1 MSKIECAASIF
12 ASASLHLDVV
22 DEFIAI
28 TQSKLDGSSDFTRDS
43 LTDLLAGLTEQRET
57 YRSVLAAAEPVVTAI
72 TALAA

>member
-1 MSKIECAASIF
+1 MSKTDCAAGVF

-28 TQSKLDGSSDFTRDS
+28 TQSKLNGSISDFTRDS

-57 YRSVLAAAEPVVTAI
+57 YRAVLAAAEPLA
-72 TALAA
+72 ALAA

>member
-12 ASASLHLDVV
+12 ASASLHLDMV

-28 TQSKLDGSSDFTRDS
+28 TQSKLDGSTSDFTRDS

-57 YRSVLAAAEPVVTAI
+57 YRSVLAAAEPAI

>member
-28 TQSKLDGSSDFTRDS
+28 TQSKLDGSSSDFTRDS
-43 LTDLLAGLTEQRET
+43 LADLLAGLTEQRET
-57 YRSVLAAAEPVVTAI
+57 YRTVLAAAEPIV

>member
-1 MSKIECAASIF
+1 MSKTDCAVNVF

-28 TQSKLDGSSDFTRDS
+28 AQSKLNGTTSEFARDS

-57 YRSVLAAAEPVVTAI
+57 DRAVLAAAPTAN
-72 TALAA
+72 ALAA

>member
-28 TQSKLDGSSDFTRDS
+28 TQSKLDGSTSDFTRDS
-43 LTDLLAGLTEQRET
+43 LADLLAGLTEQRET
-57 YRSVLAAAEPVVTAI
+57 YRSVLAAAEPAV

>member
-1 MSKIECAASIF
+1 MTKTDCAANVF

-28 TQSKLDGSSDFTRDS
+28 TQSKLDGSSSEFTRDS

-57 YRSVLAAAEPVVTAI
+57 YRSVLAAAEPIV

>member
-28 TQSKLDGSSDFTRDS
+28 TQSKLDGSTSDFTRDS
-43 LTDLLAGLTEQRET
+43 LADLLAGLTEQRET
-57 YRSVLAAAEPVVTAI
+57 YRSVLAAAEPAI

>member
-1 MSKIECAASIF
+1 MSKTDCAANVF

-28 TQSKLDGSSDFTRDS
+28 TQSKLNGAGSDFTRDS
-43 LTDLLAGLTEQRET
+43 LTDLLSGLAEQRET
-57 YRSVLAAAEPVVTAI
+57 YRAALALSQPV

>member
-1 MSKIECAASIF
+1 MSKTDCAANVF

-28 TQSKLDGSSDFTRDS
+28 TQSKLNGTTSEFARDS

-57 YRSVLAAAEPVVTAI
+57 YRAVLAAVQPAN
-72 TALAA
+72 ALAA